1 MLGLDRHAARVT
13 WTVFLI
19 VLVILVAY
27 LARHTIIVFLVA
39 LFFAYM
45 LSPAVESLDRMIPP
59 RISRNWSL
67 VIVYLTFISALIG
80 IGFLVGSTVVEQASN
95 LAVRLPE
102 LIKSK
107 DPLQGFPLPGWLDP
121 LRLRIVEVI
130 RSQLANL
137 DKSAIPILKTAAEEV
152 FKHAGTALEIVLVP
166 ILSFF
171 FLKDGVRIREALVDR
186 TTEGRSTLLLDEIL
200 DDVHLLLGH
209 YMRALVILACA
220 TFVGYMVFLQG
231 TGGQYAVLLGGI
243 AGLFEFIPVVGPLAA
258 VLVIIVVEML
268 SGYDHVIALIIFILC
283 YRMFQ
288 DYVLSPYL
296 MGAGVELH
304 PLLVLFGVFAGEQ
317 IAGVSGM
324 FFSVPVIAILRV
336 VYVRSMR
343 ARTNRELSRRAVLP
357 RHDAPVSPP

>member
-1 MLGLDRHAARVT
+1 MTMLGLDRHTARVT

-27 LARHTIIVFLVA
+27 MARHTIIVFLVA

-45 LSPAVESLDRMIPP
+45 LSPAVESLDRMIPS

-80 IGFLVGSTVVEQASN
+80 IGFVVGSTVVEQASS
-95 LAVRLPE
+95 LAVRFPE

-121 LRLRIVEVI
+121 LHLRIVEAI
-130 RSQLANL
+130 RSQLDSL

-171 FLKDGVRIREALVDR
+171 FLKDGARIREALVDR
-186 TTEGRSTLLLDEIL
+186 TTDGRSTLLLDEIL

-220 TFVGYMVFLQG
+220 TFVSYMVFLQG

-258 VLVIIVVEML
+258 VLVIIVVELL
-268 SGYDHVIALIIFILC
+268 SGYNHVVALIVFILC

-343 ARTNRELSRRAVLP
+343 ARTTRELPRRT
-357 RHDAPVSPP
+357 